1 MAAVR
6 QAQASNKPFDIV
18 YLDWRMPVMDGMET
32 ARQIRALG
40 HTPESTM
47 VMVSAY
53 SREEMVKEAES
64 LGIANVLVKPLSPS
78 MLFDSTMQALGAH
91 RGEDRTSRA
100 HVPDN
105 NRQLATL
112 RDARILVAED
122 NDINQQIARELLEE
136 AGFVVDVAVNGQIA
150 VEIAQK
156 MPHSLVLMDMQMPVI
171 GDDGQCPRRRPA
183 QLPGSRHERLFVQ
196 TD

>member
-53 SREEMVKEAES
+53 SREEMVKEA
-64 LGIANVLVKPLSPS
+64 
-78 MLFDSTMQALGAH
+78 
-91 RGEDRTSRA
+91 
-100 HVPDN
+100 
-105 NRQLATL
+105 
-112 RDARILVAED
+112 
-122 NDINQQIARELLEE
+122 
-136 AGFVVDVAVNGQIA
+136 
-150 VEIAQK
+150 
-156 MPHSLVLMDMQMPVI
+156 
-171 GDDGQCPRRRPA
+171 
-183 QLPGSRHERLFVQ
+183 
-196 TD
+196 